1 MKYEP
6 IPVTPQ
12 MVKWARE
19 RAGFSRDELSQKF
32 KHLAEWEDGT
42 SSPSYPQ
49 LEKMA
54 EEFKIPIAMFFFPE
68 PPDLPRISESF
79 RSLPEHEYEQLPRRI
94 RFLVRKA
101 KVFQLNLSELEG
113 GKNPSKRKIVNEL
126 HFDPQTTVSAMAK
139 EVRSFVGISIDE
151 QRSWAS
157 TEEALTKWR
166 SLLQDLGVFVF
177 KDQFRQEG
185 YSGFCLYDPEF
196 PLIYVNNTS
205 AKSRQIFTLFH
216 ELAHLLFE
224 TSGIDQLSDRY
235 LSRLSGQQR
244 AIELKCNQFAAE
256 FLLPETEFNKA
267 VSGKT
272 PTEETAAKIASEFHV
287 SREFVFRRFLDRDW
301 ISQRDYE
308 AAAKRWASE
317 SGGGSGGNYY
327 NTKFAYLGRD
337 YVSLVFSRFYQNQ
350 IDEIQAAEY
359 LDVKPKSLNGLE
371 AKLLQ
376 SAA

>member
-19 RAGFSRDELSQKF
+19 RAGFARDELANKF
-32 KHLAEWEDGT
+32 KSLVEWEEG
-42 SSPSYPQ
+42 SASPSYPQ

-54 EEFKIPIAMFFFPE
+54 EEFKVPVAMFFFPE

-79 RSLPEHEYEQLPRRI
+79 RSLPEHEFEQLPRRI

-113 GKNPSKRKIVNEL
+113 EKNPSERQILREL
-126 HFDPQTTVSAMAK
+126 KFTPDQSVSSMASK
-139 EVRSFVGISIDE
+139 VRSFIGISIDE

-157 TEEALTKWR
+157 TEEALNRWR
-166 SLLQDLGVFVF
+166 AALQNFGVFVF

-185 YSGFCLYDPEF
+185 YSGFCLYDREF

-235 LSRLSGQQR
+235 LSRLSGRQKT
-244 AIELKCNQFAAE
+244 IEVKCNQFAAE
-256 FLLPETEFNKA
+256 FLLPKIEFDKA
-267 VSGKT
+267 ISGLAA
-272 PTEETAAKIASEFHV
+272 TEETAAKIASEYHV
-287 SREFVFRRFLDRDW
+287 SREFIFRRFLDRDW
-301 ISQRDYE
+301 ISKRDYDS
-308 AAAKRWASE
+308 AAKRWANE

-327 NTKFAYLGRD
+327 NSKFAYLGRD
-337 YVSLVFSRFYQNQ
+337 YISLVFSRYYQNR
-350 IDEIQAAEY
+350 IDETQAAEY

-371 AKLLQ
+371 AKLLK